1 MANKIWLA
9 ASPIM
14 LYDWTVNES
23 LLVNTLGH
31 SAGVLIFGIFL
42 YLLIQDR
49 AARRLRGSTKSMLA
63 AALALAWNLASLLVL
78 GANTPGS
85 TFTNVTVAIGFSV
98 LSLLPAVLFD
108 LCLQNRYRT
117 LVQCGYALS
126 AVAIALH
133 VAELFREGARYH
145 RLGLQMIT
153 AGFGLLTCFA
163 AAGFFASRDHTRRAT
178 TPRLVGTMSLFLLAM
193 SFVHLGG
200 GHAAQV
206 WSRELAFH
214 HAAIPLALLV
224 LMQDYRFVLLDA
236 FLRFLANVF
245 LAALFTL
252 GVAEAW
258 RMGWLARTSTP
269 FHQALLLASACL
281 LLIVFAM
288 LRGWVQRLL
297 TRLVFRRP
305 DQEPL
310 LQHLKLPIRDEAE
323 YLLES
328 AAELGRFMGAEASVI
343 DDAKLCDLDLRRP
356 VLVGQLPRRRAELE
370 DQGVEV
376 IVPLRCASGD
386 ARHVLLGRR
395 SGGRRYLSEDLLA
408 LGRAASLV
416 IEQIEQFRESEM
428 RRLVSQAELRALQSQ
443 IHPHFLFNALNTLY
457 GIIPREAKGAR
468 DTVLNLADILRYFL
482 ETGKTFL
489 PLEQEL
495 HIVKAYLEVE
505 KLRLGEK
512 LRVEIDVDPDALRVP
527 IPILSIEPLIEN
539 AVKHA
544 IAPKVEGGVVRLRAR
559 LDRNALHVTVS
570 DTGPG
575 FRPPGGEKS
584 GVGLENVTRRL
595 QLCYGA
601 EAQIQIQSAAGGS
614 SVSFSIPVN
623 VSVPRPVEAV
633 L

>member
-1 MANKIWLA
+1 M
-9 ASPIM
+9 
-14 LYDWTVNES
+14 NES

-49 AARRLRGSTKSMLA
+49 AARRLPGSTKSMLA

-78 GANTPGS
+78 GANRPGS
-85 TFTNVTVAIGFSV
+85 LFTNLMVAIGFSV

-108 LCLQNRYRT
+108 LCLRNRYRPLT
-117 LVQCGYALS
+117 TTGYALS

-133 VAELFREGARYH
+133 VAELFREGAAYH

-153 AGFGLLTCFA
+153 VGFGVLTCI
-163 AAGFFASRDHTRRAT
+163 AAGLFFTTLDHSRRAT
-178 TPRLVGTMSLFLLAM
+178 TSRLVGTMSLFLLAM

-252 GVAEAW
+252 AAAQAW
-258 RMGWLARTSTP
+258 RAGMLSQTSAP
-269 FHQALLLASACL
+269 FYQALVLAAACL
-281 LLIVFAM
+281 LLIVFAV
-288 LRGWVQRLL
+288 LRSGVQDLL

-310 LQHLKLPIRDEAE
+310 LHDLKAPIRDEAR
-323 YLLES
+323 YLLD
-328 AAELGRFMGAEASVI
+328 AAARLGRFTGAEATVV
-343 DDAKLCDLDLRRP
+343 DDFRLGELDLRRP
-356 VLVGQLPRRRAELE
+356 ALTGQLSRGRAGLE
-370 DQGVEV
+370 ERGVEV
-376 IVPLRCASGD
+376 IVPLRFASGD
-386 ARHVLLGRR
+386 ARYVLLGRR
-395 SGGRRYLSEDLLA
+395 VGGRRYLSEDLIA
-408 LGRAASLV
+408 LGRAASV
-416 IEQIEQFRESEM
+416 IVEQVEQFRDSEM

-468 DTVLNLADILRYFL
+468 NTVLNLADILRYFL

-489 PLEQEL
+489 PLEREL
-495 HIVKAYLEVE
+495 HIIKAYLEVE
-505 KLRLGEK
+505 KLRLGDK
-512 LRVEIDVDPDALRVP
+512 LRVEIDVEPEALHLP
-527 IPILSIEPLIEN
+527 IPILSIEPLVEN
-539 AVKHA
+539 AVKHG
-544 IAPKVEGGVVRLRAR
+544 IAPKVEGGLVRL
-559 LDRNALHVTVS
+559 DVTLENGSLRVAVS
-570 DTGPG
+570 DTGAG
-575 FRPPGGEKS
+575 FKESGEKS

-595 QLCYGA
+595 QLCYGS
-601 EAQIQIQSAAGGS
+601 EAQLHIDS
-614 SVSFSIPVN
+614 SPKGCQVWFAIPVGSQ
-623 VSVPRPVEAV
+623 VRVQEA
-633 L
+633 LI

>member
-1 MANKIWLA
+1 M
-9 ASPIM
+9 
-14 LYDWTVNES
+14 NES

-42 YLLIQDR
+42 YLLFQDR
-49 AARRLRGSTKSMLA
+49 SARRLPGSTKSMIA

-78 GANTPGS
+78 GANRPGS
-85 TFTNVTVAIGFSV
+85 LFTGLMVAIGFSV

-108 LCLQNRYRT
+108 LCLQGRYPV
-117 LVQCGYALS
+117 LASCGYALS
-126 AVAIALH
+126 AVAIVLH
-133 VAELFREGARYH
+133 VAELFREGAMYH
-145 RLGLQMIT
+145 RVGLQLIT
-153 AGFGLLTCFA
+153 VGFGLLTCLTA
-163 AAGFFASRDHTRRAT
+163 VLFFTTLDHTRRAT
-178 TPRLVGTMSLFLLAM
+178 TSRLVGTMSLFLLAM

-252 GVAEAW
+252 AAAQAW
-258 RMGWLARTSTP
+258 RMGLISQSSAP
-269 FHQALLLASACL
+269 FYQALVLATACL
-281 LLIVFAM
+281 LLIVFAV
-288 LRGWVQRLL
+288 LRGWVQSLL

-305 DQEPL
+305 DLEPL
-310 LQHLKLPIRDEAE
+310 LDDLKSPIHDEAR
-323 YLLES
+323 YLL
-328 AAELGRFMGAEASVI
+328 AAAARLGTFAGSDASVV
-343 DDAKLCDLDLRRP
+343 DDPDLAELDLRRP
-356 VLVGQLPRRRAELE
+356 MLVGQLSKGRAELE
-370 DQGVEV
+370 DRGTEA
-376 IVPLRCASGD
+376 IVPLRFASGD
-386 ARHVLLGRR
+386 ARYVLLGRR

-408 LGRAASLV
+408 LGRAAAL
-416 IEQIEQFRESEM
+416 IAERIEQFRESEM

-468 DTVLNLADILRYFL
+468 NTVLNLADILRYFL

-489 PLEQEL
+489 PLEREL
-495 HIVKAYLEVE
+495 HIIKAYLEVE
-505 KLRLGEK
+505 KLRLGDK
-512 LRVEIDVDPDALRVP
+512 LRVEIDVEPEALRVP
-527 IPILSIEPLIEN
+527 IPILAIEPLVEN
-539 AVKHA
+539 AVKHG
-544 IAPKVEGGVVRLRAR
+544 IAPKVGGGLVRLEAA
-559 LDRNALHVTVS
+559 LDQGSLRVAVS
-570 DTGPG
+570 DTGAG
-575 FRPPGGEKS
+575 FGPGGAAKP

-601 EAQIQIQSAAGGS
+601 DAQLHIESSPSGS
-614 SVSFSIPVN
+614 RVSFSIPAGAN
-623 VSVPRPVEAV
+623 ALLRAQEAV

>member
-1 MANKIWLA
+1 
-9 ASPIM
+9 
-14 LYDWTVNES
+14 VNES

-78 GANTPGS
+78 GTNTPGS

-108 LCLQNRYRT
+108 LSLQNRYPM
-117 LVQCGYALS
+117 LVRSGYALS
-126 AVAIALH
+126 AVTIALH
-133 VAELFREGARYH
+133 VSELFREGTRYH
-145 RLGLQMIT
+145 RLGLQLIT
-153 AGFGLLTCFA
+153 VGFGLLTCFA
-163 AAGFFASRDHTRRAT
+163 AAGLFGSDQTRRANT
-178 TPRLVGTMSLFLLAM
+178 SRLVGTMSLFLLAM

-252 GVAEAW
+252 GVAQAW
-258 RMGWLARTSTP
+258 RLGWLSRTSTP
-269 FHQALLLASACL
+269 FYQALLLAGACL

-310 LQHLKLPIRDEAE
+310 LQNLKLPIHDEAE
-323 YLLES
+323 YLS
-328 AAELGRFMGAEASVI
+328 GAAAELGRFMGADASVV
-343 DDAKLCDLDLRRP
+343 DDPKLGVLDLRRP
-356 VLVGQLPRRRAELE
+356 VVVGQLSKRRAELE
-370 DQGVEV
+370 DRGVEV
-376 IVPLRCASGD
+376 IVPLRFASGD
-386 ARHVLLGRR
+386 VRNVFLGRR
-395 SGGRRYLSEDLLA
+395 TGGRRYLSEDLIA
-408 LGRAASLV
+408 LGRASSL
-416 IEQIEQFRESEM
+416 IAEQIEQFRESEM

-495 HIVKAYLEVE
+495 HIIKAYLEVE

-512 LRVEIDVDPDALRVP
+512 LRIEIDVEPDTLRVP

-544 IAPKVEGGVVRLRAR
+544 IAPKVEGGVVRLRAW
-559 LDRNALHVTVS
+559 LEQSMLHISVS
-570 DTGPG
+570 DTGTG
-575 FRPPGGEKS
+575 FAAAGDKKS

-601 EAQIQIQSAAGGS
+601 ESQIHIRSDAGGS
-614 SVSFSIPVN
+614 SVSFSIPAN
-623 VSVPRPVEAV
+623 ASIARPLEAV

>member
-1 MANKIWLA
+1 MI
-9 ASPIM
+9 
-14 LYDWTVNES
+14 
-23 LLVNTLGH
+23 
-31 SAGVLIFGIFL
+31 
-42 YLLIQDR
+42 
-49 AARRLRGSTKSMLA
+49 A

-78 GANTPGS
+78 GAHTPGS
-85 TFTNVTVAIGFSV
+85 LFNNLMVAIGFSV

-108 LCLQNRYRT
+108 LCLQNRYRV
-117 LVQCGYALS
+117 LAVCGYGLS

-133 VAELFREGARYH
+133 VAELFREGATYH
-145 RLGLQMIT
+145 RLGLQLIT
-153 AGFGLLTCFA
+153 VGFGLLTCLA
-163 AAGFFASRDHTRRAT
+163 AALFFSALDQTRRAST
-178 TPRLVGTMSLFLLAM
+178 SRLVATMSLFLLAM

-252 GVAEAW
+252 AAAQAW
-258 RMGWLARTSTP
+258 RMGFLSQTSAP
-269 FHQALLLASACL
+269 FYQALVLTAACL
-281 LLIVFAM
+281 LLIIFAV
-288 LRGWVQRLL
+288 LRGSVQRLL

-310 LQHLKLPIRDEAE
+310 MHDLKSPIHDEAR
-323 YLLES
+323 YLLD
-328 AAELGRFMGAEASVI
+328 AAVRLGRFVGADASVV
-343 DDAKLCDLDLRRP
+343 DDPRLSELDLRRP
-356 VLVGQLPRRRAELE
+356 VLVGQLSRGRTELE

-376 IVPLRCASGD
+376 IVPLRFASGD
-386 ARHVLLGRR
+386 TRHVLLGRR

-408 LGRAASLV
+408 LGRAASL
-416 IEQIEQFRESEM
+416 IGEQIEQFRESEM

-468 DTVLNLADILRYFL
+468 NTVLNLADILRYFL

-489 PLEQEL
+489 PLEREL
-495 HIVKAYLEVE
+495 HIIKAYLEVE

-512 LRVEIDVDPDALRVP
+512 LRVEIDVQPDALPIP

-544 IAPKVEGGVVRLRAR
+544 IAPKVDGGMVRLEVTFEQG
-559 LDRNALHVTVS
+559 ALHVSVS
-570 DTGPG
+570 DTGSG
-575 FRPPGGEKS
+575 FPSLEGPKA
-584 GVGLENVTRRL
+584 GVGMENVTRRL

-601 EAQIQIQSAAGGS
+601 DARLHVDSSASGS
-614 SVSFSIPVN
+614 RVSFSIPAGA
-623 VSVPRPVEAV
+623 PVRVQEAV

>member
-1 MANKIWLA
+1 M
-9 ASPIM
+9 
-14 LYDWTVNES
+14 NES

-78 GANTPGS
+78 GTGTPGS
-85 TFTNVTVAIGFSV
+85 LFTNVTVAIGFSV

-108 LCLQNRYRT
+108 LCLQDRYRT
-117 LVQCGYALS
+117 LVRCGYGLS
-126 AVAIALH
+126 FAAIVLH

-153 AGFGLLTCFA
+153 VGFGLLTCLA
-163 AAGFFASRDHTRRAT
+163 AAQFFLSRDHARRAT

-193 SFVHLGG
+193 SFVHLGV
-200 GHAAQV
+200 GHDAQV

-236 FLRFLANVF
+236 FLRFLANVL
-245 LAALFTL
+245 LAGLFTL
-252 GVAEAW
+252 GVAQAW
-258 RMGWLARTSTP
+258 RMGWLAQTSTP
-269 FHQALLLASACL
+269 FHQALLLAAACL

-288 LRGWVQRLL
+288 LRGWVQSLL

-310 LQHLKLPIRDEAE
+310 LHHLKLPIHDEAQ
-323 YLLES
+323 YLLDS
-328 AAELGRFMGAEASVI
+328 AAELGRFMGADATVV
-343 DDAKLCDLDLRRP
+343 DDPKLCALELRR
-356 VLVGQLPRRRAELE
+356 LILAGQLPRKRAELE
-370 DQGVEV
+370 EQGIEV
-376 IVPLRCASGD
+376 IVPLRFASGD

-395 SGGRRYLSEDLLA
+395 SGGRRYLSEDLIA

-416 IEQIEQFRESEM
+416 VEQIEQFRESEM

-495 HIVKAYLEVE
+495 HIIKAYLEVE
-505 KLRLGEK
+505 KLRLGAK
-512 LRVEIDVDPDALRVP
+512 LRIEIDVDPDALRVP

-544 IAPKVEGGVVRLRAR
+544 IAPKVEGGLVRLRAQ
-559 LDRNALHVTVS
+559 LKQNALHVSVS
-570 DTGPG
+570 DTGSG
-575 FRPPGGEKS
+575 FRDTPSERS

-601 EAQIQIQSAAGGS
+601 ESQLHIDSNAAGS
-614 SVSFSIPVN
+614 SVSFSIPAN
-623 VSVPRPVEAV
+623 VGIVRPMEAV